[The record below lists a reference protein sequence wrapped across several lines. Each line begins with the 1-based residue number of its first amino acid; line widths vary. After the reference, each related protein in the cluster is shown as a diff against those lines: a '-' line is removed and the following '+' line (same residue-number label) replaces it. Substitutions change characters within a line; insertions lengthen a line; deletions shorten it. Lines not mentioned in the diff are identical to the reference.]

1 MATDQRAKP
10 LDAFVQREKRLQL
23 WIWASVLLPLA
34 LFATVFVMVSN
45 ELKTLN
51 QLKHQDQELQQT
63 IKDNDKK
70 IAAQKEELAKNDLAL
85 SAFKAQHSGNVPS
98 ITYYRLSIGPQ
109 LNGALEQLGFN
120 PPVKVREDQANP
132 ALRNKP
138 VDTLDYGCAVTEQ
151 DIRVIAAALIKG
163 NIPIR
168 RIAPATKKPDPL
180 LVQLIASAKADSNG
194 PSIDPATWKKDTPGC
209 AAK

>member
-10 LDAFVQREKRLQL
+10 LDTFVQREKKLQL
-23 WIWASVLLPLA
+23 WIWASVLLPFA
-34 LFATVFVMVSN
+34 LFATLFVMVSK
-45 ELKTLN
+45 ELKTLDH
-51 QLKHQDQELQQT
+51 LRHQDQELQQT
-63 IKDNDKK
+63 IKENDKK

-85 SAFKAQHSGNVPS
+85 SAFKSQHSGNVPS

-109 LNGALEQLGFN
+109 LTGALQQLGFN
-120 PPVKVREDQANP
+120 TPVEVREDQANP

-138 VDTLDYGCAVTEQ
+138 VDSLNYGCAVTEQ

-168 RIAPATKKPDPL
+168 RIAPAIKKPDPL

-194 PSIDPATWKKDTPGC
+194 PSIDPARWKKATPDC
-209 AAK
+209 AVK